1 MSKSSG
7 PAKLVAIIC
16 VLFGLV
22 AIGGGVA
29 TWAMIT
35 NQLSAENITVPK
47 DSPLMPGAK
56 VQAANVT
63 FGEADLPQP
72 WPVESGC
79 VDLAVCTLVLDN
91 IEDLCLIFAEASRVL
106 LPGGRFFVCE
116 LHPFRQY
123 QGTVANFQ
131 AAQGPV
137 AIDACVHHISDF
149 LAAAE
154 ANGFMLERLAEW
166 WHEEDSGKPPRL
178 VSFIFAR

>member
-56 VQAANVT
+56 VQDPITAYAQAQIINTHALAGSDGKTYAELGAMITEARNAGDTAKVEELT
-63 FGEADLPQP
+63 TQRTTLMNASFLRASLFTSVLAYGVSLLVMGLGVMFLLLGWAFGSLARPR
-72 WPVESGC
+72 S
-79 VDLAVCTLVLDN
+79 VDAG
-91 IEDLCLIFAEASRVL
+91 A
-106 LPGGRFFVCE
+106 
-116 LHPFRQY
+116 
-123 QGTVANFQ
+123 
-131 AAQGPV
+131 
-137 AIDACVHHISDF
+137 
-149 LAAAE
+149 
-154 ANGFMLERLAEW
+154 
-166 WHEEDSGKPPRL
+166 
-178 VSFIFAR
+178 

>member
-56 VQAANVT
+56 VQDPITAYAQAQIINTHATEGSGGKTYAELGSLINEAKAANDTAKAEELTTQRATMMNASFLRASLFTSVLAYGVSLLVIGLGVMFLFLGWA
-63 FGEADLPQP
+63 FG
-72 WPVESGC
+72 S
-79 VDLAVCTLVLDN
+79 LAKPKVV
-91 IEDLCLIFAEASRVL
+91 S
-106 LPGGRFFVCE
+106 
-116 LHPFRQY
+116 
-123 QGTVANFQ
+123 
-131 AAQGPV
+131 AA
-137 AIDACVHHISDF
+137 
-149 LAAAE
+149 
-154 ANGFMLERLAEW
+154 
-166 WHEEDSGKPPRL
+166 
-178 VSFIFAR
+178 

>member
-56 VQAANVT
+56 VQDPITAYAQAQIINT
-63 FGEADLPQP
+63 HALAGSDGKTSAELGSMITEARNAGDTAKVEELTPQRTTLMNASFLRASLFTS
-72 WPVESGC
+72 V
-79 VDLAVCTLVLDN
+79 LAYGVSL
-91 IEDLCLIFAEASRVL
+91 RVMGLGVMFL
-106 LPGGRFFVCE
+106 LLGWALGALGKAR
-116 LHPFRQY
+116 
-123 QGTVANFQ
+123 Q
-131 AAQGPV
+131 AA
-137 AIDACVHHISDF
+137 ST
-149 LAAAE
+149 
-154 ANGFMLERLAEW
+154 
-166 WHEEDSGKPPRL
+166 S
-178 VSFIFAR
+178 